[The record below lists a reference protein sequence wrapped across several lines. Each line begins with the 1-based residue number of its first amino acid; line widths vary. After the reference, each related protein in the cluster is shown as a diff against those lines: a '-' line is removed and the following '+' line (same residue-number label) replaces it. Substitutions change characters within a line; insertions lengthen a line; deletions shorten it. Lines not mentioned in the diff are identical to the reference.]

1 MAWIKR
7 NLYFAIGSLVAIIL
21 MGAGGYLLYQQMSD
35 ENKVSE
41 DITSLYAE
49 WDTLNNQNPH
59 PGMAGE
65 GKIDNV
71 KAAQEQRQ
79 SLLAY
84 IAKVRP
90 YFKPITAIT
99 DISTNK
105 VSNAD
110 IATQLRNTIVQ
121 LQRTAEQQS
130 VLLPHD
136 YYFSFEAQR
145 KLMVFDPASHEKIA
159 THLGEIKA
167 ICEILFDAKI
177 NSLEFLRREVVST
190 DDLNAPDYL
199 PPDQK
204 TTSTS
209 LADLT
214 PYRVT
219 FQCFSTELASV
230 LGNLAA
236 SPYGLIVKNINVEP
250 ATPTASAAG
259 GSVGFAPAAPAYA
272 PGAPGFAPNSG
283 GYGVPPHGGMPGQY
297 APNPNYPPPGFQ
309 PTPAPAPARPGMPT
323 VFLNEKPLRVTLLI
337 EVVKLKPTK

>member
-41 DITSLYAE
+41 DITSLYTE
-49 WDTLNNQNPH
+49 FDQLNNQNPH
-59 PGMAGE
+59 PGLPGE

-71 KAAQEQRQ
+71 KAAQEQRE
-79 SLLAY
+79 SLRAY
-84 IAKVRP
+84 IDKVRP
-90 YFKPITAIT
+90 YFKPITPIP
-99 DISTNK
+99 DIPTNK
-105 VSNAD
+105 MSNAD

-121 LQRTAEQQS
+121 LQRAADQQS

-136 YYFSFEAQR
+136 YYFTFEAQR
-145 KLMVFDPASHEKIA
+145 KLMIFDPASHDKIA

-204 TTSTS
+204 TTSTP

-219 FQCFSTELASV
+219 FQCFSAELASV
-230 LGNLAA
+230 LSGLAA
-236 SPYGLIVKNINVEP
+236 SPYALIVKSVNVEP
-250 ATPTASAAG
+250 ASPTALAAG
-259 GSVGFAPAAPAYA
+259 VPGGSFAPPT
-272 PGAPGFAPNSG
+272 PGFAPNPG
-283 GYGVPPHGGMPGQY
+283 GFGGPPRGGMAGQY
-297 APNPNYPPPGFQ
+297 APNPNYPTPGFQ
-309 PTPAPAPARPGMPT
+309 PTPAPAAAPGRPGMPT
-323 VFLNEKPLRVTLLI
+323 VFLNEKPLRVSLLI
-337 EVVKLKPTK
+337 EVVKLKPMK

>member
-41 DITSLYAE
+41 DITSLYTE
-49 WDTLNNQNPH
+49 FDQLNNQNPH

-71 KAAQEQRQ
+71 KAAQEQRE
-79 SLLAY
+79 SLRAY
-84 IAKVRP
+84 IEKIRP
-90 YFKPITAIT
+90 YFKPITPIP
-99 DISTNK
+99 DIPTNK
-105 VSNAD
+105 MSNAD

-121 LQRTAEQQS
+121 LQRAADQQS

-136 YYFSFEAQR
+136 YYFTFEAQR
-145 KLMVFDPASHEKIA
+145 KLMIFDPASHDKIA

-190 DDLNAPDYL
+190 DDLIAPDYL

-204 TTSTS
+204 TTSTP

-230 LGNLAA
+230 LSGLAA
-236 SPYGLIVKNINVEP
+236 SPYALIVKSINVEP
-250 ATPTASAAG
+250 ASPTGLAAG
-259 GSVGFAPAAPAYA
+259 VPGNSFAPPT
-272 PGAPGFAPNSG
+272 PGFAPNPG
-283 GYGVPPHGGMPGQY
+283 GFGGPPRGGMANQY
-297 APNPNYPPPGFQ
+297 APNPNYPTPGFQ
-309 PTPAPAPARPGMPT
+309 PTPAPAAAPGRPGMPT
-323 VFLNEKPLRVTLLI
+323 VFLNEKPLRVSLLI
-337 EVVKLKPTK
+337 EVVKLKPMK

>member
-7 NLYFAIGSLVAIIL
+7 NLYFAIGSLIAIIL
-21 MGAGGYLLYQQMSD
+21 MGAGGFLLYQQMAD

-59 PGMAGE
+59 PGMSGE

-71 KAAQEQRQ
+71 KAAQEQRA
-79 SLLAY
+79 SLRAY
-84 IAKVRP
+84 IEKIRP
-90 YFKPITAIT
+90 YFKPIAPIP
-99 DISTNK
+99 DIPTNK
-105 VSNAD
+105 MSNAD

-121 LQRTAEQQS
+121 LQRAAEQQS

-136 YYFSFEAQR
+136 YYFTFEAQR
-145 KLMVFDPASHEKIA
+145 KLMIFDPASHDKIA

-167 ICEILFDAKI
+167 ICDILFDAKV
-177 NSLEFLRREVVST
+177 NSLEFLRREIVST
-190 DDLNAPDYL
+190 NDDVNAPDYL

-204 TTSTS
+204 TTSTP

-219 FQCFSTELASV
+219 FQCFSAELASV

-236 SPYGLIVKNINVEP
+236 SPYGLIVKNINVES
-250 ATPTASAAG
+250 ASPSASNMGAAVG
-259 GSVGFAPAAPAYA
+259 APVGFAPAAP
-272 PGAPGFAPNSG
+272 PGFAPNPG
-283 GYGVPPHGGMPGQY
+283 GFGGPPHGGMMPNQY
-297 APNPNYPPPGFQ
+297 MPNPNYPPPAGFQ
-309 PTPAPAPARPGMPT
+309 PGAAPARPGGPT

-337 EVVKLKPTK
+337 EVVKLKPMK